1 VHSSRKAVILNQRQ
15 LAFLVVNS
23 LMGNK
28 LMGVETGLD
37 AAIQRCN
44 KKPDWPGLTQDT
56 LHSLLAFLA
65 VLSREL
71 TNWDGNY
78 LVVATPGPVN
88 ENWLSQLQA
97 HTMNHPTLCNTANLE
112 AGDCGLADFMAGGV
126 PQQALTDIA
135 GMDVGGGAQL
145 CHVANS
151 QDESLVIFYPEVLAA
166 SIFVG
171 DQQMLPV
178 PLTMLGARRY
188 LNTINGET
196 GAGPPFNN
204 LCGKVEEPDFLNSNM
219 LKAVVKTQVS
229 LTPVSVPASAFV
241 AVASYCTDCHRGDCS
256 EPELFN
262 NQCDNQRRHLDQDIS
277 AWLQAYDNANYHS
290 AITITFGAIV
300 KSIGTGPW
308 GAGLWQGDAQ
318 QYFLTVWL
326 ATSLLNNVQLDYYV
340 YDHFC
345 ENAGH
350 QCFVLNQDLCK
361 SCIQK
366 SGMQGLIHDEY
377 CGSLG
382 AADMVAR
389 LTGQPADQ
397 VYYLLQQIGPPPD
410 QVFDL
415 VGSKVPPQPR

>member
-1 VHSSRKAVILNQRQ
+1 MVLVASESSGLCRRRPGGEFIYKMLARNPWDVAWEIDDTASHLNGVPQEAWDAVRTAWLRQPPVFEGRPVSMQDLANFMRETLRRDPFWTGGQKVPWVDLRKGGGGTVHSSRKAVILNQRQ

-188 LNTINGET
+188 LNTIS
-196 GAGPPFNN
+196 GPVY
-204 LCGKVEEPDFLNSNM
+204 LHMDRLVGVEFLG
-219 LKAVVKTQVS
+219 
-229 LTPVSVPASAFV
+229 SVPSTV
-241 AVASYCTDCHRGDCS
+241 
-256 EPELFN
+256 
-262 NQCDNQRRHLDQDIS
+262 
-277 AWLQAYDNANYHS
+277 
-290 AITITFGAIV
+290 
-300 KSIGTGPW
+300 
-308 GAGLWQGDAQ
+308 GL
-318 QYFLTVWL
+318 
-326 ATSLLNNVQLDYYV
+326 
-340 YDHFC
+340 
-345 ENAGH
+345 
-350 QCFVLNQDLCK
+350 
-361 SCIQK
+361 
-366 SGMQGLIHDEY
+366 
-377 CGSLG
+377 
-382 AADMVAR
+382 
-389 LTGQPADQ
+389 
-397 VYYLLQQIGPPPD
+397 
-410 QVFDL
+410 
-415 VGSKVPPQPR
+415 